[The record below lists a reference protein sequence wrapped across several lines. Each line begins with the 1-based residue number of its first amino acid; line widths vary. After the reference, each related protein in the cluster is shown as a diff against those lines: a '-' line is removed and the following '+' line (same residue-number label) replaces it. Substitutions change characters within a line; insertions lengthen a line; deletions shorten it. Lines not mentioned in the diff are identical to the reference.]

1 MTEIAPEPTPEPA
14 SARVGDLAG
23 GSHPGL
29 DETTLRVDRTLAS
42 VSEELDFL
50 VHVSP
55 VNDEAAWEEFREA
68 DFGVTPHLTYRPLAS
83 DPHLLKRRLF
93 GAPVEDVEDPALEEV
108 FREMQEE
115 LDLKITMLRDRGTER
130 FRLGSLMVYRG
141 VDDALVELAKQL
153 LYRLSNRQVDEPME
167 GEVDSH
173 AFAEMAEAELEHYRS
188 ERPDFPA
195 RVELRDN
202 MLAGLMVSGDCLLVN
217 RNIAVP
223 RNRAEALIHH
233 EVGTHLVTRFNGHC
247 QPLHLLACGLAGYD
261 SLQEGMAVVSEFL
274 VGGLSSGRLR
284 TLAGR
289 VVTVKLLCEDA
300 PFPQAFATL
309 TDHYGFPPHTAFNIV
324 LRVYRG
330 GGFTKDAVYLRG
342 LVEFLNH
349 LGADGRLEP
358 LLVGKVALGH
368 FDLMVDLLE
377 REILE
382 PPALIPRYLTTE
394 GSQDRLQRLRA
405 GMNLLDLVAGEE
417 GRNEP

>member
-1 MTEIAPEPTPEPA
+1 MTETTPRPA

-23 GSHPGL
+23 RSHPGL

-50 VHVSP
+50 VQVSP
-55 VNDEAAWEEFREA
+55 TNADEAWEEFRRA
-68 DFGVTPHLTYRPLAS
+68 DCAVTPELRYRPLAD
-83 DPHLLKRRLF
+83 DPHMLKRRLF
-93 GAPVEDVEDPALEEV
+93 AAPVEDVEDPALEEI

-115 LDLKITMLRDRGTER
+115 LDLKITMLRDRVSER
-130 FRLGSLMVYRG
+130 FFLGSLMVYRG
-141 VDDALVELAKQL
+141 VDDELVELAKQL
-153 LYRLSNRQVDEPME
+153 LYRLPHRQVDEPVA
-167 GEVDSH
+167 GEVDCH
-173 AFAEMAEAELEHYRS
+173 AFADMATAELEHYRS
-188 ERPDFPA
+188 VREDFPA
-195 RVELRDN
+195 RVELRDD
-202 MLAGLMVSGDCLLVN
+202 MLSGLMVSGDCLLVS
-217 RNIAVP
+217 RDLAVP

-233 EVGTHLVTRFNGHC
+233 EVGTHLVTRFNGRC

-289 VVTVKLLCEDA
+289 VVTVNLLCGEA
-300 PFPQAFATL
+300 TFPEAYAAL
-309 TDHYGFPPHTAFNIV
+309 TDRYGFPPRAAFDIV

-342 LVEFLNH
+342 LVEFLDH
-349 LGADGRLEP
+349 LGTDGRLEP

-368 FDLMVDLLE
+368 FDLAADLLE
-377 REILE
+377 RGILE

-394 GSQDRLQRLRA
+394 GTRDRLQRLR
-405 GMNLLDLVAGEE
+405 GGVKPLDLVAGEE
-417 GRNEP
+417 G